1 MLGIEYVSQGK
12 HSVLRIYIDK
22 EGGITV
28 DDCEA
33 VSRQASAI
41 LDVEDPITNEYT
53 LEVSSPAWTARC
65 SLWNSL
71 PRMPAN
77 K

>member
-1 MLGIEYVSQGK
+1 MLGDRIRFQGK

-22 EGGITV
+22 DGGILV
-28 DDCEA
+28 EDCEA

-41 LDVEDPITNEYT
+41 LDVEDPISSEYT
-53 LEVSSPAWTARC
+53 LEVSSPAWIAHC